1 MIIGICGHKGSGKDY
16 LGAILK
22 EFTGFKVVHFADPIK
37 DILCDLFK
45 ISKDELNEL
54 KNSEDSKILGTNM
67 RSILQSFGTDVMQR
81 FCGKRIW
88 VDLVLK
94 EDNLIISDVRFQHEV
109 DAILEKG
116 GFVIKLKSNFKEDN
130 HISESGIDKIPD
142 SCFKYIFDN
151 TKKDSSILDFAY
163 KVFGD
168 LNVQ

>member
-16 LGAILK
+16 LANILK
-22 EFTGFKVVHFADPIK
+22 EYTGFKVVHFADPIK
-37 DILCDLFK
+37 DIISDLFK

-54 KNSEDSKILGTNM
+54 KNSEDTKILGTNM
-67 RSILQSFGTDVMQR
+67 RSILQVFGTNIMQK

-94 EDNLIISDVRFQHEV
+94 EDNLIIADVRFQHEV

-116 GFVIKLKSNFKEDN
+116 GFIIKLDSPCLDS

-151 TKKDSSILDFAY
+151 SKKDSSILDFAY
-163 KVFGD
+163 KVYGD

>member
-16 LGAILK
+16 LANILK
-22 EFTGFKVVHFADPIK
+22 EYTGFKVVHFADPIK
-37 DILCDLFK
+37 DIISDLFK

-54 KNSEDSKILGTNM
+54 KNYEDTKILGTNM
-67 RSILQSFGTDVMQR
+67 RSILQPFGTNIMQK

-94 EDNLIISDVRFQHEV
+94 EDNLIIADVRFQHEV

-116 GFVIKLKSNFKEDN
+116 GFIIKLDSPCLDS

-151 TKKDSSILDFAY
+151 TKKDTSILDFAY
-163 KVFGD
+163 KVYGD

>member
-16 LGAILK
+16 LANILK
-22 EFTGFKVVHFADPIK
+22 QYTNYKITHFADPIK
-37 DILCDLFK
+37 DILCEVFK
-45 ISKDELNEL
+45 ISKDELNKL
-54 KNSEDSKILGTNM
+54 KNDENTKILGTNM
-67 RSILQSFGTDVMQR
+67 RSILQTFGTDVMQR

-116 GFVIKLKSNFKEDN
+116 GFIIKLDSPCLDS

-163 KVFGD
+163 KVYGD
-168 LNVQ
+168 MNVQ

>member
-16 LGAILK
+16 LANILK
-22 EFTGFKVVHFADPIK
+22 EYTGFKVVHFADPIK

-67 RSILQSFGTDVMQR
+67 RSILQVFGTNVMQK

-94 EDNLIISDVRFQHEV
+94 EDNLIIADVRFQHEV

-116 GFVIKLKSNFKEDN
+116 GFIIKLDSPCLDS
-130 HISESGIDKIPD
+130 HISESGIEKLPE
-142 SCFKYIFDN
+142 SSFKYIFNN
-151 TKKDSSILDFAY
+151 TKKDTSILDFAY
-163 KVFGD
+163 KVYGD

>member
-16 LGAILK
+16 LANILK
-22 EFTGFKVVHFADPIK
+22 EYTGFKVVHFADPIK
-37 DILCDLFK
+37 DIISDLFK

-54 KNSEDSKILGTNM
+54 KNSENTKILGTNM
-67 RSILQSFGTDVMQR
+67 RSILQTFGTNIMQK

-94 EDNLIISDVRFQHEV
+94 EDNLIIADVRFQHEV

-116 GFVIKLKSNFKEDN
+116 GFIIKLDSPCLDS
-130 HISESGIDKIPD
+130 HISESGIDKMPD
-142 SCFKYIFDN
+142 SCFKYIFNN
-151 TKKDSSILDFAY
+151 TKKDTSILDFAY
-163 KVFGD
+163 KVYGD

>member
-16 LGAILK
+16 LANILK
-22 EFTGFKVVHFADPIK
+22 EYTGFKVVHFADPIK
-37 DILCDLFK
+37 DIISDLFK
-45 ISKDELNEL
+45 ISKDELNKL
-54 KNSEDSKILGTNM
+54 KNSEDTKILGTNM
-67 RSILQSFGTDVMQR
+67 RSILQTFGTNIMQK

-94 EDNLIISDVRFQHEV
+94 EDNLIIADVRFQHEV

-116 GFVIKLKSNFKEDN
+116 GFIIKLDSPCLDS

-151 TKKDSSILDFAY
+151 TKKDTSILDFAY
-163 KVFGD
+163 KVYGD

>member
-16 LGAILK
+16 LANILK
-22 EFTGFKVVHFADPIK
+22 EYTGFKVVHFADPIK
-37 DILCDLFK
+37 DIISDLFK

-54 KNSEDSKILGTNM
+54 KNSEDTKILGTNM
-67 RSILQSFGTDVMQR
+67 RSILQTFGTNIMQK

-94 EDNLIISDVRFQHEV
+94 EDNLIIADVRFQHEV
-109 DAILEKG
+109 NAILEKG
-116 GFVIKLKSNFKEDN
+116 GFIIKLDSPCLDS

-151 TKKDSSILDFAY
+151 TKKDTSILDFAY
-163 KVFGD
+163 KVYGD

>member
-16 LGAILK
+16 LANILK
-22 EFTGFKVVHFADPIK
+22 EYTGFKVVHFADPIK
-37 DILCDLFK
+37 DIISDLFK

-54 KNSEDSKILGTNM
+54 KNSENTKILGTNM
-67 RSILQSFGTDVMQR
+67 RSILQTFGTDVMQR
-81 FCGKRIW
+81 FCGKRVW

-94 EDNLIISDVRFQHEV
+94 EDDLIIADVRFQHEV

-116 GFVIKLKSNFKEDN
+116 GFIIKLDSPCLDS

-142 SCFKYIFDN
+142 SRFKYIFDN
-151 TKKDSSILDFAY
+151 TKKDTSILDFAY
-163 KVFGD
+163 KVYGD

>member
-16 LGAILK
+16 LANILK
-22 EFTGFKVVHFADPIK
+22 EYTGFKVVHFADPIK
-37 DILCDLFK
+37 DIISDLFK

-54 KNSEDSKILGTNM
+54 KNSEDTKILGTNM
-67 RSILQSFGTDVMQR
+67 RSILQTFGTNIMQK

-94 EDNLIISDVRFQHEV
+94 EDNLIIADVRFQHEV

-116 GFVIKLKSNFKEDN
+116 GFIIKLDSPCLDS

-151 TKKDSSILDFAY
+151 TKKDTSILDFAY
-163 KVFGD
+163 KVHGD
-168 LNVQ
+168 LNV

>member
-16 LGAILK
+16 LGAILR

-37 DILCDLFK
+37 DILCEVFK
-45 ISKDELNEL
+45 ISKGELNEL

-67 RSILQSFGTDVMQR
+67 RSILQTFGTDVMQNM
-81 FCGKRIW
+81 FGKRVW

-116 GFVIKLKSNFKEDN
+116 GFVIKLDSPCLDS

-151 TKKDSSILDFAY
+151 TKKDASILDFAY
-163 KVFGD
+163 KVYGD

>member
-67 RSILQSFGTDVMQR
+67 RSILQVFGTNIMQR

-116 GFVIKLKSNFKEDN
+116 GFVIKLDSPCLDS

-151 TKKDSSILDFAY
+151 TKKDASILEFAY
-163 KVFGD
+163 KVYGD

>member
-16 LGAILK
+16 LADILK
-22 EFTGFKVVHFADPIK
+22 EYTGFKVVHFADPIK
-37 DILCDLFK
+37 DIISDLFK

-67 RSILQSFGTDVMQR
+67 RSILQVFGTNIMQR

-94 EDNLIISDVRFQHEV
+94 EDNLIIADVRFQHEV

-116 GFVIKLKSNFKEDN
+116 GFIIKLDSPCLDS
-130 HISESGIDKIPD
+130 HISESGIDKMPD

-151 TKKDSSILDFAY
+151 TKKDTSILDFAY
-163 KVFGD
+163 KVYGD

>member
-16 LGAILK
+16 LANILK
-22 EFTGFKVVHFADPIK
+22 EYTGFKVVHFADPIK
-37 DILCDLFK
+37 DIISDLFK

-54 KNSEDSKILGTNM
+54 KNSEDTKILGTNM
-67 RSILQSFGTDVMQR
+67 RSILQTFGTNIMQK

-94 EDNLIISDVRFQHEV
+94 EDNLIIADVRFQHEV

-116 GFVIKLKSNFKEDN
+116 GFIIKLDSPCLDS
-130 HISESGIDKIPD
+130 HISESGIDKMPD

-151 TKKDSSILDFAY
+151 SKKDSSILDFAY
-163 KVFGD
+163 KVYGD

>member
-16 LGAILK
+16 LANILK
-22 EFTGFKVVHFADPIK
+22 EYTGFKVVHFADPIK

-54 KNSEDSKILGTNM
+54 KNSEDTKILGTNM
-67 RSILQSFGTDVMQR
+67 RSILQVFGTNIMQK

-94 EDNLIISDVRFQHEV
+94 EDNLIIADVRFQHEV
-109 DAILEKG
+109 NAILEKG
-116 GFVIKLKSNFKEDN
+116 GFLIKLDSPCLDS
-130 HISESGIDKIPD
+130 HISESGIDKMPD

-151 TKKDSSILDFAY
+151 TKKDRTILDFAY
-163 KVFGD
+163 KVYGD

>member
-16 LGAILK
+16 LANILK
-22 EFTGFKVVHFADPIK
+22 EYTGFKVVHFADPMK
-37 DILCDLFK
+37 DIISDLFK

-54 KNSEDSKILGTNM
+54 KNSEDTKILGTNM
-67 RSILQSFGTDVMQR
+67 RSILQTFGTNIMQK

-94 EDNLIISDVRFQHEV
+94 EDNLIIADVRFQHEV

-116 GFVIKLKSNFKEDN
+116 GFIIKLDSPCLDS

-151 TKKDSSILDFAY
+151 TKKDTSILDFAY
-163 KVFGD
+163 KVYGD

>member
-16 LGAILK
+16 LANILK
-22 EFTGFKVVHFADPIK
+22 QYTNYKITHFADPIK
-37 DILCDLFK
+37 DILCEVFK
-45 ISKDELNEL
+45 ISKDELNKL
-54 KNSEDSKILGTNM
+54 KNDENTKILGTNM
-67 RSILQSFGTDVMQR
+67 RSILQTFGTDVMQNM
-81 FCGKRIW
+81 FGKRVW

-116 GFVIKLKSNFKEDN
+116 GFIIKLDSPCLDS

-151 TKKDSSILDFAY
+151 TKKDSSILEFAY
-163 KVFGD
+163 KVYGD

>member
-16 LGAILK
+16 LANIFK
-22 EFTGFKVVHFADPIK
+22 EYTGFKVVHFADPIK
-37 DILCDLFK
+37 DIISDLFK

-54 KNSEDSKILGTNM
+54 KNSEDTKILGTNM
-67 RSILQSFGTDVMQR
+67 RSILQTFGTNIMQK

-94 EDNLIISDVRFQHEV
+94 EDNLIIADVRFQHEV

-116 GFVIKLKSNFKEDN
+116 GFIIKLDSPCLDS

-151 TKKDSSILDFAY
+151 TKKDTSILDFAY
-163 KVFGD
+163 KVYGD

>member
-16 LGAILK
+16 LANILK
-22 EFTGFKVVHFADPIK
+22 EYTGFKVVHFADPIK
-37 DILCDLFK
+37 DILSDLFK

-54 KNSEDSKILGTNM
+54 KNSENSKILGTNM
-67 RSILQSFGTDVMQR
+67 RSILQVFGTNIMQK

-94 EDNLIISDVRFQHEV
+94 EDNLIIADVRFQHEV
-109 DAILEKG
+109 DAILEKS
-116 GFVIKLKSNFKEDN
+116 GFIIKLDSPCLDS

-142 SCFKYIFDN
+142 SCFKYIFNN
-151 TKKDSSILDFAY
+151 TKKDASILDFAY
-163 KVFGD
+163 KVYGD

>member
-1 MIIGICGHKGSGKDY
+1 MIIGICGHKGSGKAY
-16 LGAILK
+16 LGNLLK
-22 EFTGFKVVHFADPIK
+22 EYTGFKVVHFADPIK

-67 RSILQSFGTDVMQR
+67 RSILQVFGTNIMQR

-94 EDNLIISDVRFQHEV
+94 EDNLIIADVRFQHEV

-116 GFVIKLKSNFKEDN
+116 GFIIKLDSPCLDS

-151 TKKDSSILDFAY
+151 TKKDTSILDFAY
-163 KVFGD
+163 KVYGD

>member
-16 LGAILK
+16 LANILK
-22 EFTGFKVVHFADPIK
+22 QYTNYKITHFADPIK
-37 DILCDLFK
+37 DILCEVFK
-45 ISKDELNEL
+45 ISKDELNKL
-54 KNSEDSKILGTNM
+54 KNDENTKILGTNM
-67 RSILQSFGTDVMQR
+67 RSILQTFGTDVMQNM
-81 FCGKRIW
+81 FGKRVW

-94 EDNLIISDVRFQHEV
+94 EDNLIIADVRFQHEV

-116 GFVIKLKSNFKEDN
+116 GFIIKLDSPCLDS

-151 TKKDSSILDFAY
+151 TKKDSSILEFAY
-163 KVFGD
+163 KVYGD

>member
-16 LGAILK
+16 LANILK
-22 EFTGFKVVHFADPIK
+22 EYTGFKVVHFADPIK
-37 DILCDLFK
+37 DIISDLFK

-54 KNSEDSKILGTNM
+54 KNSEDTKILGTNM
-67 RSILQSFGTDVMQR
+67 RSILQTFGTNIMQE

-94 EDNLIISDVRFQHEV
+94 EDNLIIADVRFQHEV

-116 GFVIKLKSNFKEDN
+116 GFIIKLDSPCLDS

-151 TKKDSSILDFAY
+151 TKKDTSILDFAY
-163 KVFGD
+163 KVYGD

>member
-16 LGAILK
+16 LANILK
-22 EFTGFKVVHFADPIK
+22 EYTGFKVVHFADPIK
-37 DILCDLFK
+37 DIISDLFK

-54 KNSEDSKILGTNM
+54 KNSEDTKILGTNM
-67 RSILQSFGTDVMQR
+67 RSILQVFGTNIMQKI
-81 FCGKRIW
+81 CGKRIW

-94 EDNLIISDVRFQHEV
+94 EDNLIIADVRFQHEV

-116 GFVIKLKSNFKEDN
+116 GFIIKLDSPCLDS

-142 SCFKYIFDN
+142 LCFKYIFDN
-151 TKKDSSILDFAY
+151 TKKDTSILDFGY
-163 KVFGD
+163 KVYGD

>member
-16 LGAILK
+16 LGAILR

-37 DILCDLFK
+37 DILCEVFK
-45 ISKDELNEL
+45 ISKGELNKL

-67 RSILQSFGTDVMQR
+67 RSILQTFGTDVMQNM
-81 FCGKRIW
+81 FGKRVW

-116 GFVIKLKSNFKEDN
+116 GFVIKLDSPCLDS

-151 TKKDSSILDFAY
+151 TKKDASILDFAY
-163 KVFGD
+163 KVYGD

>member
-16 LGAILK
+16 LANILK
-22 EFTGFKVVHFADPIK
+22 EYTGFKVVHFADPIK
-37 DILCDLFK
+37 DIISDLFK

-54 KNSEDSKILGTNM
+54 KNSENTKILGTNM
-67 RSILQSFGTDVMQR
+67 RSILQTFGTNIMQK

-94 EDNLIISDVRFQHEV
+94 EDNLIIADVRFQHEV

-116 GFVIKLKSNFKEDN
+116 GFIIKLDSPCLDS

-151 TKKDSSILDFAY
+151 TKKDTSILDFAY
-163 KVFGD
+163 KVYGD

>member
-16 LGAILK
+16 LANILK
-22 EFTGFKVVHFADPIK
+22 EYTGFKVVHFADPIK
-37 DILCDLFK
+37 DIISDLFK

-54 KNSEDSKILGTNM
+54 KNSENTKILGTNM
-67 RSILQSFGTDVMQR
+67 RSILQTFGTNIMQK

-94 EDNLIISDVRFQHEV
+94 EDNLIIADVRFQHEV

-116 GFVIKLKSNFKEDN
+116 GFIIKLDSPCLDS

-142 SCFKYIFDN
+142 SCFRYIFDN
-151 TKKDSSILDFAY
+151 TKKDTSILDFAY
-163 KVFGD
+163 KVYGD

>member
-16 LGAILK
+16 LANILK
-22 EFTGFKVVHFADPIK
+22 EYTGFKVVHFADPIK
-37 DILCDLFK
+37 DIISDLFK

-54 KNSEDSKILGTNM
+54 KNSEDTKILGTNM
-67 RSILQSFGTDVMQR
+67 RSILQTFGTNIMQK

-94 EDNLIISDVRFQHEV
+94 EDNLIIADVRFQHEV

-116 GFVIKLKSNFKEDN
+116 GFIIKLDSPCLDS
-130 HISESGIDKIPD
+130 HISESGIDKMPD

-151 TKKDSSILDFAY
+151 TKKDTSILDFAY
-163 KVFGD
+163 KVYGD

>member
-45 ISKDELNEL
+45 ISKNELNEL

-67 RSILQSFGTDVMQR
+67 RSILQVFGTDVMQNM
-81 FCGKRIW
+81 FGKRVW

-116 GFVIKLKSNFKEDN
+116 GFIIKLDSPCLDS

-151 TKKDSSILDFAY
+151 TKKDASILDFAY
-163 KVFGD
+163 KVYGD

>member
-16 LGAILK
+16 LANILK
-22 EFTGFKVVHFADPIK
+22 EYTGFKVVHFADPIK
-37 DILCDLFK
+37 DIISDLFK

-54 KNSEDSKILGTNM
+54 KNSEDTKILGTNM
-67 RSILQSFGTDVMQR
+67 RSILQTFGTNIMQK

-94 EDNLIISDVRFQHEV
+94 EDNLIIADVRFQHEV
-109 DAILEKG
+109 NAILEKG
-116 GFVIKLKSNFKEDN
+116 CFIIKLDSPCLDS

-151 TKKDSSILDFAY
+151 TKKDTSILDFAY
-163 KVFGD
+163 KVYGD

>member
-16 LGAILK
+16 LANILK
-22 EFTGFKVVHFADPIK
+22 EYTGFKVVHFADPIK

-45 ISKDELNEL
+45 ITKDELNEL
-54 KNSEDSKILGTNM
+54 KDSEDLKILGTNM
-67 RSILQSFGTDVMQR
+67 RSILQTFGTNIMQT

-94 EDNLIISDVRFQHEV
+94 EDNLIIADVRFQHEV

-116 GFVIKLKSNFKEDN
+116 GFIIKLDSPCLDS

-151 TKKDSSILDFAY
+151 TKKDTSILDFAY
-163 KVFGD
+163 KVHGD

>member
-37 DILCDLFK
+37 DILCEVFK

-67 RSILQSFGTDVMQR
+67 RSILQTFGTDVMQNM
-81 FCGKRIW
+81 FGKRVW

-116 GFVIKLKSNFKEDN
+116 GFVIKLDSPCLDS

-151 TKKDSSILDFAY
+151 TKKDASILDFAY
-163 KVFGD
+163 KVYGD